1 MKTRIEK
8 DSLGDVEVPE
18 DAYWGAQTQRAH
30 INFDIGDEHF
40 PQTFIRALADIK
52 YAAATVNAELGGITS
67 EIADLI
73 CRAADE
79 VADGKLADQF
89 PLRIWQTGSGTQTHM
104 NINEVIANRANEL
117 AGGSRGMKSPVHPND
132 HVNRSQS
139 TNDVFPTAI
148 HIAVV
153 SQITEQ
159 LIPTVAA
166 LQQALEDKSQEF
178 SDIVKTGRTHLMDA
192 TPLTLGQVFS
202 GYAHQVTHAQEAIQN
217 TLSHLYELPI
227 GGTAVGTGLNTH
239 PDYADAVASR
249 ITERTGHPFI
259 SAPNKFEAMGARDAL
274 VSTSGAMKRFA
285 CSLYKI
291 ANDIRLLGSGP
302 RCGIGEL
309 ILPENEPGSSIMP
322 GKVNPT
328 QCEAMT
334 MVCAQVIGN
343 DTTISLA
350 GSAGNF
356 ELNVFMPVIA
366 FNILQSIRLLTD
378 ACDAFRKHCVVGI
391 EANRQAIAGYLEA
404 SLMLVTA
411 LTPKIGYDVAAK
423 LAQKA
428 HRDGST
434 LREVAIEAGALTAE
448 EFDALVVPGDMVAP
462 NL

>member
-1 MKTRIEK
+1 METRIEK

-18 DAYWGAQTQRAH
+18 SAYWGAQTQRAFL
-30 INFDIGDEHF
+30 NFDIGDEHF
-40 PQTFIRALADIK
+40 PPTFIQALAIIK
-52 YAAATVNAELGGITS
+52 HSAATVNAELSGITK

-79 VADGKLADQF
+79 VAEGGLSDQF

-132 HVNRSQS
+132 HVNRAQS

-153 SQITEQ
+153 TQIVER
-159 LIPTVAA
+159 LLPAA
-166 LQQALEDKSQEF
+166 QELQEALEEKSQKF
-178 SDIVKTGRTHLMDA
+178 STIVKTGRTHLMDA

-202 GYAHQVTHAQEAIQN
+202 GYVQQVKHAQEAIKS

-227 GGTAVGTGLNTH
+227 GGTAVGTGLNSH
-239 PDYADAVASR
+239 PDYATTVAHR
-249 ITERTGHPFI
+249 IAERTGHPFI
-259 SAPNKFEAMGARDAL
+259 TAPNKFEALGGRDAL
-274 VSTSGAMKRFA
+274 VSASGALKRLA
-285 CSLYKI
+285 CALYKI

-309 ILPENEPGSSIMP
+309 SLPENEPGSSIMP

-343 DTTISLA
+343 DTTISFA

-366 FNILQSIRLLTD
+366 FNSLQSIRLLAD
-378 ACDAFRKHCVVGI
+378 ACDAFREHCVVGI
-391 EANRQAIAGYLEA
+391 EANESVIAGYLEA

-411 LTPKIGYDVAAK
+411 LTPRIGYDAAAK

-428 HRDGST
+428 HREGST
-434 LREVAIEAGALTAE
+434 LREVAIEDGVLTGE
-448 EFDALVVPGDMVAP
+448 EFDSLVIPGDMVAP

>member
-18 DAYWGAQTQRAH
+18 EAYWGAQTQRAY

-40 PQTFIRALADIK
+40 PPTFIRSLAIIK
-52 YAAATVNAELGGITS
+52 HSAATVNAELGGITP

-79 VADGKLADQF
+79 VADGNLADQF

-117 AGGSRGMKSPVHPND
+117 ASGSRGMKSPVHPND

-153 SQITEQ
+153 TQCVER
-159 LIPTVAA
+159 LLPAAAA
-166 LQQALEDKSQEF
+166 LQKTLEDKAREF

-192 TPLTLGQVFS
+192 TPLTLGQVFG
-202 GYAHQVTHAQEAIQN
+202 GYAQQVAHAQEAIRN
-217 TLSHLYELPI
+217 TLPHLYELPI

-239 PDYADAVASR
+239 PDYADSIVSR
-249 ITERTGHPFI
+249 IAERTGHPFV
-259 SAPNKFEAMGARDAL
+259 SAPNKFEALGSRDAL
-274 VSTSGAMKRFA
+274 VSASGAMKRYA
-285 CSLYKI
+285 CALYKI
-291 ANDIRLLGSGP
+291 ANDIRWLGSGP

-366 FNILQSIRLLTD
+366 FNSLQSIRLLSD
-378 ACDAFRKHCVVGI
+378 VCDAFRKHCVVGI
-391 EANRQAIAGYLEA
+391 EANRSVIADYLEA

-411 LTPKIGYDVAAK
+411 LTPRIGYDAAAK

-428 HRDGST
+428 HREGST
-434 LREVAIEAGALTAE
+434 LREIAVEEGVLTAE
-448 EFDALVVPGDMVAP
+448 EFDALVVPSKMVAP

>member
-1 MKTRIEK
+1 MKRRIEK
-8 DSLGDVEVPE
+8 DSLGEVEVPE
-18 DAYWGAQTQRAH
+18 EAYWGAQTQRAF
-30 INFDIGDEHF
+30 INFDIGDECF
-40 PQTFIRALADIK
+40 PPTFIHALAIIK
-52 YAAATVNAELGGITS
+52 HAAATVNAQLGGITS
-67 EIADLI
+67 EISDLI

-79 VADGKLADQF
+79 VVEGKLTDQF

-153 SQITEQ
+153 TQIIER
-159 LIPTVAA
+159 LLPAA
-166 LQQALEDKSQEF
+166 ASLQKALEKKALEF

-202 GYAHQVTHAQEAIQN
+202 GYAQQVAHAREAIQH
-217 TLSHLYELPI
+217 TLHHLYELPI

-239 PDYADAVASR
+239 PDYADAVVTRVA
-249 ITERTGHPFI
+249 ERTGHPFV

-274 VSTSGAMKRFA
+274 VSASGAIKRFA

-366 FNILQSIRLLTD
+366 FNSLQSIRLLSD

-391 EANRQAIAGYLEA
+391 EANRSAIDGYLEA

-411 LTPKIGYDVAAK
+411 LTPKIGYDAAAK

-434 LREVAIEAGALTAE
+434 LRKVAIQEGALTAE
-448 EFDALVVPGDMVAP
+448 EFDALVVPSNMVAP

>member
-1 MKTRIEK
+1 METRIEK

-18 DAYWGAQTQRAH
+18 SAYWGAQTQRAFL
-30 INFDIGDEHF
+30 NFDIGDEHF
-40 PQTFIRALADIK
+40 PPIFIQALAIIK
-52 YAAATVNAELGGITS
+52 HSAATVNAELGGITK

-73 CRAADE
+73 SQASDE
-79 VADGKLADQF
+79 VAEGGLADQF

-153 SQITEQ
+153 TQILRRLLPAVQ
-159 LIPTVAA
+159 L
-166 LQQALEDKSQEF
+166 LQEALEEKSQKYSE
-178 SDIVKTGRTHLMDA
+178 IVKTGRTHLMDA

-202 GYAHQVTHAQEAIQN
+202 GYVQQVKHAQEAIEN

-227 GGTAVGTGLNTH
+227 GGTAVGTGLNSH
-239 PDYADAVASR
+239 PDYASSVAQR
-249 ITERTGHPFI
+249 IAERTGYPFI
-259 SAPNKFEAMGARDAL
+259 TAPNKFEALGSRDAL
-274 VSTSGAMKRFA
+274 VSTSGALKRLA
-285 CSLYKI
+285 CALYKI

-366 FNILQSIRLLTD
+366 YNSLQSIRLLAD
-378 ACDAFRKHCVVGI
+378 ACDAFREHCVVGI
-391 EANRQAIAGYLEA
+391 EANESVIAGYLEA

-411 LTPKIGYDVAAK
+411 LTPRIGYDAAAK

-428 HRDGST
+428 HREGST
-434 LREVAIEAGALTAE
+434 LREVALDDGVLTGE
-448 EFDALVVPGDMVAP
+448 EFDSLVIPSDMVAP

>member
-8 DSLGDVEVPE
+8 DSLGEVAVPE
-18 DAYWGAQTQRAH
+18 NAYWGAQTQRAY

-40 PQTFIRALADIK
+40 PPTFIHALAIIK
-52 YAAATVNAELGGITS
+52 HAAATVNAKLGGITS
-67 EIADLI
+67 DIADLI

-117 AGGSRGMKSPVHPND
+117 TGKGFGMKSPVHPND

-153 SQITEQ
+153 TQCVER
-159 LIPTVAA
+159 LLPAAAA
-166 LQQALEDKSQEF
+166 LQNALEEKSHEF

-192 TPLTLGQVFS
+192 TPLTLGQVFG
-202 GYAHQVTHAQEAIQN
+202 GYAHQVAYAQEAIQN
-217 TLSHLYELPI
+217 TLTHLYELPI

-249 ITERTGHPFI
+249 IAEHTGHPFV
-259 SAPNKFEAMGARDAL
+259 SAPNKFEAMGGRDAL
-274 VSTSGAMKRFA
+274 VSASGALKRFA
-285 CSLYKI
+285 CALYKI

-366 FNILQSIRLLTD
+366 FNSLQSIRLLSD
-378 ACDAFRKHCVVGI
+378 ACDAFRQHCVVGI
-391 EANRQAIAGYLEA
+391 KANTTAIAGYLEA

-411 LTPKIGYDVAAK
+411 LTPKIGYDAAAK

-428 HRDGST
+428 HREGST
-434 LREVAIEAGALTAE
+434 LREVAVEEGVLTPE
-448 EFDALVVPGDMVAP
+448 EFDSLVVPGNMVSP

>member
-18 DAYWGAQTQRAH
+18 DAYWGAQTQRAY

-40 PQTFIRALADIK
+40 PPTFIRALAIIK
-52 YAAATVNAELGGITS
+52 HAAAIVNAQLGGIKS
-67 EIADLI
+67 EIAELI
-73 CRAADE
+73 CKAADE
-79 VADGKLADQF
+79 IADGKLADQF

-117 AGGSRGMKSPVHPND
+117 MGESRGMKSPVHPND

-139 TNDVFPTAI
+139 TNDVFPSAI

-153 SQITEQ
+153 TQIVER
-159 LIPTVAA
+159 LIPAAAA
-166 LQQALEDKSQEF
+166 LQQALEDKTEEF

-202 GYAHQVTHAQEAIQN
+202 GYAHQVAHAQEAIQN
-217 TLSHLYELPI
+217 TLHHLYELPI

-239 PDYADAVASR
+239 PDYADAITSR
-249 ITERTGHPFI
+249 IAERTGHPFI

-274 VSTSGAMKRFA
+274 VSASGALKRFA

-366 FNILQSIRLLTD
+366 FNSLQSIRLLSD
-378 ACDAFRKHCVVGI
+378 ACDAFREHCVVGI
-391 EANRQAIAGYLEA
+391 EANRSAIEGYLEA

-411 LTPKIGYDVAAK
+411 LTPKIGYDAAAK

-428 HRDGST
+428 HQDGST
-434 LREVAIEAGALTAE
+434 LREVAIEEGTLTAD
-448 EFDALVVPGDMVAP
+448 EFDALVVPSNMVAP